1 MPDTTLSAAIKE
13 AYASAPSDDV
23 ILHTLEFRH
32 PAFVDELGNPTAIR
46 VVRDHVPMVATL
58 EASAP
63 LDPGMAVMF
72 LGYSFEFVLPTV
84 EPSASPEMVITIDNV
99 SAEIE
104 NNLSLSVASPYMIEV
119 TYRAYL
125 ASDLSGPQ
133 NDPPMTLTV
142 QRINANDFRVTGRAS
157 FGDLAN
163 RQFPNDDYTVERF
176 PGLNR

>member
-13 AYASAPSDDV
+13 AYASAPSAEV

-32 PAFVDELGNPTAIR
+32 PAFVDELGQPTALR
-46 VVRDHVPMVATL
+46 VVRDHANLIASL
-58 EASAP
+58 EVSAP
-63 LDPGMAVMF
+63 IDPGYPVLF
-72 LGYSFEFVLPTV
+72 LAYPFDLIPPSV
-84 EPSASPEMVITIDNV
+84 EQGASPEVVITVDNV

-104 NNLSLSVASPYMIEV
+104 RNLSIAVSSPYLVEV

-125 ASDLSGPQ
+125 ASDTSTPQ

-142 QRINANDFRVTGRAS
+142 TQVEATDFRITCRAS

-163 RQFPNDDYTVERF
+163 RQFPNEDYTVERF